1 MYRDKNCDCSGCDA
15 WHGGCR
21 ERCRLPAPTTRAR
34 LSASSYWQDADWQD
48 PDREDTDR
56 QNALRGTILTGL
68 AEAVKG
74 RSVSNR
80 PKRLCLLG
88 GMALAVLLPCNFQS
102 ASAREIDTRVGSERF
117 TWELHKRTANANAL
131 VSREASESGPA
142 AQSTARLRSAKGPYY
157 VDFRARTAASWG
169 HAFVW
174 YGKTS
179 ERQVEVAGL
188 TPAGD
193 TLAYVLGH
201 VMWVPSET
209 GASYGDL
216 DPQYLTANYRVYL
229 SETDAKRVFAY
240 IKKLQATSPVWNA
253 ETFNCTGFIGDIAS
267 FMGLKVPNRWQRP
280 EDYVNSLKAM
290 NGGRQMVHLTSEQ

>member
-1 MYRDKNCDCSGCDA
+1 
-15 WHGGCR
+15 
-21 ERCRLPAPTTRAR
+21 
-34 LSASSYWQDADWQD
+34 
-48 PDREDTDR
+48 
-56 QNALRGTILTGL
+56 
-68 AEAVKG
+68 
-74 RSVSNR
+74 
-80 PKRLCLLG
+80 
-88 GMALAVLLPCNFQS
+88 LLPCNFQS

-117 TWELHKRTANANAL
+117 TSQELLKRTANANAL
-131 VSREASESGPA
+131 EARESKPA
-142 AQSTARLRSAKGPYY
+142 AQSTARLGSAKGPYY

-201 VMWVPSET
+201 VTWVPSET

-216 DPQYLTANYRVYL
+216 DPQYLTASYRVYL
-229 SETDAKRVFAY
+229 SDTDAKRVFAY

-280 EDYVNSLKAM
+280 ENYVNSLKAM
-290 NGGRQMVHLTSEQ
+290 NGGRQMVHLSSEQ